1 MNWQEY
7 DGVYDDGDDVSSRRS
22 RRTKF
27 REFENHAHAA
37 DGRVKRSGKRSHRQK
52 TIKDDDWAGQ
62 GR

>member
-7 DGVYDDGDDVSSRRS
+7 DGVDGNGDDVPSRRS

-37 DGRVKRSGKRSHRQK
+37 AGRVKRSGKRSHRQK
-52 TIKDDDWAGQ
+52 TIKDDDWAGYD
-62 GR
+62 R